1 MARKAAK
8 KSAIKAGMYLLETLT
23 AGMYND
29 PLAIYREYIQNSA
42 DSIDVALKVN
52 PMISKKIN
60 VDLNPIEKSITIF
73 DRGTG
78 ISAELAA
85 GILSSVGLS
94 SKKNLNLRG
103 FRGIGRL
110 GGLAFCDQA
119 TFRTKAKDEEIES
132 VQEWDC
138 NKLRQLMSDTG
149 KTTYSLK
156 QLFDQSTTFYQ
167 KNGKK
172 KAGSYFK
179 VKLSGVQSFRN
190 HVMDIK
196 KVHDF
201 LSVMAPVP
209 FQADEMSFAKE
220 INKYL
225 STNIEN
231 YSAYEIILNGEPVYK
246 PYCDM
251 VKLTS
256 KGYDIIEGIE
266 PFEIKVNESA
276 VAYGWYGKR
285 KDLLGAITKGQMS
298 SGIRVRVGNIQIGD
312 NHMLDGCFRESRF
325 NSYMVGEI
333 HVDSA
338 DLIPNS
344 RRDDFVDNESKG
356 LFYNQIERELGLPI
370 SKQIRLNSR
379 LKSKKEAPTVQ
390 KASQIVQPT
399 TESAVNNKPQ
409 EAVTQVVTSGNFAYE
424 TDLLAA
430 IKTEC
435 KDCPVFSK
443 LTKNILSE
451 C

>member
-8 KSAIKAGMYLLETLT
+8 KSAFKAGMYLLETLT

-42 DSIDVALKVN
+42 DSIDGALKVN
-52 PMISKKIN
+52 PWNSNRIN
-60 VDLNPIEKSITIF
+60 VDLNPVEKSITIS
-73 DRGTG
+73 DRGAG
-78 ISAELAA
+78 ISAELAED
-85 GILSSVGLS
+85 ILSSIGLS

-119 TFRTKAKDEEIES
+119 IFRTKAEDEDIES
-132 VQEWDC
+132 IQAWDC
-138 NKLRQLMSDTG
+138 NKLRQLMSGSG

-156 QLFDQSTTFYQ
+156 QLFNRYTTFYQ
-167 KNGKK
+167 ENAKK
-172 KAGSYFK
+172 KAGSYFE

-201 LSVMAPVP
+201 LSVTAPVP
-209 FQADEMSFAKE
+209 FHPDEMSFAKE
-220 INKYL
+220 ISEYL
-225 STNIEN
+225 SSNIHN
-231 YSAYEIILNGEPVYK
+231 YSAYDIILNGEPVYK
-246 PYCDM
+246 PYSDM

-256 KGYDIIEGIE
+256 KGHDIIDGIAL
-266 PFEIKVNESA
+266 FEIKINGTA

-285 KDLLGAITKGQMS
+285 EDLLGAITKGQMS

-312 NHMLDGCFRESRF
+312 SHLLDGCFRESRF

-344 RRDDFVDNESKG
+344 RRDDFVDNEIKG
-356 LFYNQIERELGLPI
+356 LFYNEIERELGLPI

-379 LKSKKEAPTVQ
+379 LKSKKEKPTVQ
-390 KASQIVQPT
+390 RISPVIQPKIKSVENNELQKAVKQVATKGNS
-399 TESAVNNKPQ
+399 VN
-409 EAVTQVVTSGNFAYE
+409 E

-430 IKTEC
+430 IKKEC
-435 KDCPVFSK
+435 KDCPVLRK
-443 LTKNILSE
+443 LTKNI
-451 C
+451 